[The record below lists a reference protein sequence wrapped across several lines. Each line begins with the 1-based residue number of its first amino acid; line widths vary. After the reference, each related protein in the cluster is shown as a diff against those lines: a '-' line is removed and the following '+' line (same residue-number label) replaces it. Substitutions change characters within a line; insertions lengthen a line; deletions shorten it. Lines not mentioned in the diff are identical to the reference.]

1 MTRFIL
7 HPASPPPIY
16 YVLTHIFPCI
26 TTRHAH
32 HLSTTHTLR
41 PPDSQINHADSLR
54 YWNSVAAN
62 ANTMLGM
69 LGNYPWYTRIDLR
82 GSKTFLTKVRRLIP
96 NCPTTGKLPL
106 GADCGAG
113 VGRVTEGL
121 LSQVCT
127 TVDAIEPVEKFTHVI
142 RASHLNRPSSDG
154 EASGVIGD
162 IYTVGLEDWYPRK
175 KYDLIWTQF
184 CVGHLTDVQLEAYFV
199 RCRDALTAGGVL
211 VVKENQSTDPAGEDM
226 FDEEDS
232 SVTRTDGKF
241 RKLFAEAGLRVVASE
256 LQLGF
261 PKEFKLLP
269 VRFYALR
276 PVG

>member
-1 MTRFIL
+1 MPNT
-7 HPASPPPIY
+7 S
-16 YVLTHIFPCI
+16 
-26 TTRHAH
+26 
-32 HLSTTHTLR
+32 
-41 PPDSQINHADSLR
+41 PDSHIDPAASLR

-82 GSKTFLTKVRRLIP
+82 GSKTFLTKIRRLIP
-96 NCPTTGKLPL
+96 DCPTSGKLAR

-127 TVDAIEPVEKFTHVI
+127 SIDAIEPVEKFTHVI
-142 RASHLNRPSSDG
+142 RASQLHRDG
-154 EASGVIGD
+154 VVQD
-162 IYTVGLEDWYPRK
+162 IYTMGIEDWVPEK

-184 CVGHLTDVQLEAYFV
+184 CVGHLTDVQLGRYFG
-199 RCRDALTAGGVL
+199 RCREALVDSGVI
-211 VVKENQSTDPAGEDM
+211 VVKENMSTDPQGLDM

-232 SVTRTDGKF
+232 SVTRTDEKF
-241 RKLFAEAGLRVVASE
+241 RMLFREAGLVVLASE

-276 PVG
+276 PLK